1 LIVLVT
7 LEEVHAYGAELE
19 RWLRMRVHPIAVK
32 MLKGREDVPEGAVIP
47 TRDWGHKFSLCQA
60 FAKAQRDGLT
70 VAMFKGDMWCFEP
83 VVGLGLV
90 ESIPYFLEGN
100 HRYPDSV
107 RTLEDAG
114 EWCRNM
120 PHLEHGKYQG
130 IVVGPVNTCSFMP
143 EVVTMHVNGMQ
154 MSQLLIVKNWIDG
167 RDVHAQLSG
176 HAVCNY
182 AVVPPLLSG
191 ECTVAIPCKGD
202 RRLAMA
208 QDDEIMFSLSGNA
221 PRIRGGQQVPAGAQL
236 GDSDDPGVQG
246 GVRPEAG
253 LRRARGDARHGP
265 QEVAATGPEV
275 PEILRRCRI
284 RISIL
289 HQSIQRRGAWTPRR
303 EFDSTRASK
312 SVQDGSR

>member
-1 LIVLVT
+1 MVT

-83 VVGLGLV
+83 VVGLGLA

-208 QDDEIMFSLSGNA
+208 QDDEIMFSL
-221 PRIRGGQQVPAGAQL
+221 P
-236 GDSDDPGVQG
+236 PGML
-246 GVRPEAG
+246 PEFV
-253 LRRARGDARHGP
+253 
-265 QEVAATGPEV
+265 E
-275 PEILRRCRI
+275 
-284 RISIL
+284 
-289 HQSIQRRGAWTPRR
+289 
-303 EFDSTRASK
+303 
-312 SVQDGSR
+312 GSRFLQEHNWGIPMIQEYKEEYDLKPAYAELGEMLGMDLKKSPPRAQKYQKY